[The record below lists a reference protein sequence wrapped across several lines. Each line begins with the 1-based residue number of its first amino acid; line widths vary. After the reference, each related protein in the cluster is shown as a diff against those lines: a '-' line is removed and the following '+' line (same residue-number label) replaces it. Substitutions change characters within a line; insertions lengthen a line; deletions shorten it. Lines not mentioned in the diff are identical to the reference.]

1 MLTDDEEM
9 YTEQVV
15 LLDGQAI
22 SFPIVDEK
30 SYDISIITSESR
42 DTNETSQDNIPKDN
56 FGIPI
61 IDDAIYMCFQS
72 LFKIQPSFDF
82 VLLQILFADPKG
94 HVVLQA
100 SRDHSV
106 TMKVKN
112 RLRTLVYEQYCND
125 FEIGYSDALE
135 CTIATEM
142 LARIHFIPRVRN
154 YEVSSLLRRSTVIL
168 HPFPFGGSKTS

>member
-22 SFPIVDEK
+22 SFPIVDDEK
-30 SYDISIITSESR
+30 SHISITSGSR
-42 DTNETSQDNIPKDN
+42 DTNKTSQETISKDN
-56 FGIPI
+56 YGIPI

-82 VLLQILFADPKG
+82 VLLQLLFADPKG

-106 TMKVKN
+106 TIKVQN
-112 RLRTLVYEQYCND
+112 RLRTLVYEQYCNNERHD
-125 FEIGYSDALE
+125 DALE
-135 CTIATEM
+135 CTIATQM
-142 LARIHFIPRVRN
+142 MSRIHFIPRVRN